1 MLLKKTTTKQMKSPR
16 VKLIIEG
23 GDGAMWG
30 RVNYEDNLLVEEAE
44 TVDKLQA
51 QMRQL
56 LFDFHELDPDS
67 YEFEIEYDLTAFFE
81 QFDYLKITKIAEL
94 AGLNGSLMRQYA
106 TGKKFPSA
114 RQAEK
119 IERAIKQLA
128 QQLSKVHIYTA

>member
-1 MLLKKTTTKQMKSPR
+1 MHPP

-23 GDGAMWG
+23 GDGALWG
-30 RVNYEDNLLVEEAE
+30 RVTYEDNLLVDEADSVE
-44 TVDKLQA
+44 KLEA

-56 LFDFHELDPDS
+56 LLNFHDLDPDS
-67 YEFEIEYDLTAFFE
+67 YEFAIEYDLTAFFE

-119 IERAIKQLA
+119 IEGAIRQLA
-128 QQLSKVHIYTA
+128 QQLSNVHIYAQ